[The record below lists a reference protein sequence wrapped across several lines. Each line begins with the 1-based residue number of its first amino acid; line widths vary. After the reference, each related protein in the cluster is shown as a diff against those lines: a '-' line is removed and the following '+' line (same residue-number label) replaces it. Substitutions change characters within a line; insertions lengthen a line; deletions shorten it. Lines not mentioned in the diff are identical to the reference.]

1 MAFVAAVVFS
11 FSQAES
17 QLFFPSHVFGF
28 LHFQQMQPR
37 VRWEWRL
44 PFVWGRKVQVMW
56 EAPLAAVV
64 GRQRGG
70 GEPLPN
76 TLYHILRGAQICS
89 YHKSPDV
96 GVNRRCSAGGGRHTC
111 SQIACYTSPPPSQN
125 HAKGQYFRSSDP
137 YLDSHFYDRF
147 ISLLAF
153 LDSWCVCTWWPTTWN
168 CLVATQRP
176 CR

>member
-44 PFVWGRKVQVMW
+44 PFMCGRKVQVMW

-70 GEPLPN
+70 GEPLSN

-89 YHKSPDV
+89 YHKSPV
-96 GVNRRCSAGGGRHTC
+96 AGVNRRCL
-111 SQIACYTSPPPSQN
+111 
-125 HAKGQYFRSSDP
+125 HAPRFPATPLPLPVKITPKVSTSDP
-137 YLDSHFYDRF
+137 QTPILIPIFIVDLSHF
-147 ISLLAF
+147 
-153 LDSWCVCTWWPTTWN
+153 WPS
-168 CLVATQRP
+168 
-176 CR
+176 